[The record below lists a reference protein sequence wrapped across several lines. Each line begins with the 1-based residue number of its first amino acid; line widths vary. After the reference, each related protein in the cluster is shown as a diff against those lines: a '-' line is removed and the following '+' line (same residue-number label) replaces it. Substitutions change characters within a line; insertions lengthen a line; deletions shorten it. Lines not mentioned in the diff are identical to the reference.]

1 MNRLEEI
8 KSRKKEI
15 KSQIESINDIEEI
28 RKLTDEVKSLNS
40 EKKDLEERMERRN
53 LAKKL
58 EEDNFEAK
66 KVDIPDKEGKK
77 MEKKFGIDSKEYR
90 SAWAKKTM
98 GLSDDKFTEDELRAL
113 GDAVTTT
120 DDTFVAATANA
131 NGVNNGGLLIPTS
144 LREDLLE
151 NISKESPIFRDIR
164 KLQVNGNVDLPYLFT
179 ADDAKWYAE
188 TTDTDNEGMEF
199 KKLQLTGWELVKDI
213 VITWKLEE
221 MSVESFI
228 GFILDELTEKMG
240 KALVNAVIYGDGSA
254 KPTGITQ
261 GLTAITTGADQ
272 IANILSTYEALSDD
286 AAVGAK
292 VYISR
297 KAALNI
303 MKYKDQNDNYPYLSG
318 VPAFM
323 AFTAEVDPYLQ
334 NNDVI
339 AGNPKY
345 YILNENTPVRV
356 DKEKTLKGRKVTYG
370 AYGVY
375 DGKAKPNSFKLGRYT
390 PSV

>member
-66 KVDIPDKEGKK
+66 KVDMPDKEGKK

-120 DDTFVAATANA
+120 DNTFVAATANA

-199 KKLQLTGWELVKDI
+199 KKLQLTGWELAKDI

-375 DGKAKPNSFKLGRYT
+375 DGKARPNSFKLGRYT